1 MQVDYLN
8 YTEYMKAEWRMGIY
22 LGHEQNNES
31 AFDRCR
37 DMTVR
42 GLSIEQSG
50 GDGLYVDQCERV
62 HISHVNCDGNYRQVR
77 KAWLAGGGLARQQE
91 ARKELGSRVADW
103 LGSKQRCEN
112 RDSPSLA
119 RRTCSSL
126 TRTSPTL

>member
-8 YTEYMKAEWRMGIY
+8 YTEYTKAEWRMGIY

-77 KAWLAGGGLARQQE
+77 KRWLVGGRSA
-91 ARKELGSRVADW
+91 SHM
-103 LGSKQRCEN
+103 
-112 RDSPSLA
+112 
-119 RRTCSSL
+119 
-126 TRTSPTL
+126 

>member
-31 AFDRCR
+31 VFDRCR

-77 KAWLAGGGLARQQE
+77 KCC
-91 ARKELGSRVADW
+91 SRAADW
-103 LGSKQRCEN
+103 LPVGRKQRCEN
-112 RDSPSLA
+112 RDSRSLA